1 MARVQIKNQQKMP
14 IDRLLLRRTVNLIL
28 AHALESAKPEVS
40 ILLLDD
46 TGMTE
51 LNQQYRGRSGPTD
64 VLSFPMYT
72 EEELRQVQPEVLGDV
87 VISVETA
94 ARQAESVGCAL
105 WEEMTRLLIHG
116 VLHLLGF
123 DHERSASDGR
133 AMRTRE
139 RKILAA
145 LLEDERI
152 ADEIRQ
158 L

>member
-1 MARVQIKNQQKMP
+1 
-14 IDRLLLRRTVNLIL
+14 LIL

-46 TGMTE
+46 SAMAG
-51 LNQQYRGRSGPTD
+51 LNEQYRARSGPTD

-72 EEELRQVQPEVLGDV
+72 EEELQQMQPEVLGDV

-94 ARQAESVGCAL
+94 KRQAASVGCTL
-105 WEEMTRLLIHG
+105 WEEMVRLLIHG

-133 AMRTRE
+133 AMRARE
-139 RKILAA
+139 RRLLAV

-152 ADEIRQ
+152 AEAVRQ
-158 L
+158 S

>member
-1 MARVQIKNQQKMP
+1 MARVQIKNQQTML
-14 IDRLLLRRTVNLIL
+14 IDRPLLRRTVNLIL
-28 AHALESAKPEVS
+28 AHVLESAKPEVS

-46 TGMTE
+46 SGMAK
-51 LNQQYRGRSGPTD
+51 LNHQYRGRNGPTD

-72 EEELRQVQPEVLGDV
+72 EEELRDVQPELLGDV

-94 ARQAESVGCAL
+94 ARQAARAGCPL
-105 WEEMTRLLIHG
+105 WEEMSRLLVHG

-139 RKILAA
+139 RSILSAVLADSRVAAA
-145 LLEDERI
+145 L
-152 ADEIRQ
+152 Q
-158 L
+158 QG

>member
-1 MARVQIKNQQKMP
+1 M
-14 IDRLLLRRTVNLIL
+14 IL

-46 TGMTE
+46 SAMAD
-51 LNQQYRGRSGPTD
+51 LNEQYRARSGPTD

-72 EEELRQVQPEVLGDV
+72 EKELQKIQPEMLGDV

-94 ARQAESVGCAL
+94 KRQAASVGCTL
-105 WEEMTRLLIHG
+105 WEEIGRLLIHG

-133 AMRTRE
+133 VMRARE
-139 RKILAA
+139 SRILAV

-152 ADEIRQ
+152 AEAVRQ
-158 L
+158 S

>member
-1 MARVQIKNQQKMP
+1 M
-14 IDRLLLRRTVNLIL
+14 IL
-28 AHALESAKPEVS
+28 AHALESTKPEVS

-46 TGMTE
+46 SGMAE
-51 LNQQYRGRSGPTD
+51 LNQKYRGLSRSTD

-72 EEELRQVQPEVLGDV
+72 PEELEKIQPEILGDV

-94 ARQAESVGCAL
+94 QRQAASAGCAL
-105 WEEMTRLLIHG
+105 WEEIARLLIHG

-133 AMRTRE
+133 AMRARE
-139 RKILAA
+139 SRILAV

-152 ADEIRQ
+152 AEAVRQ
-158 L
+158 S

>member
-1 MARVQIKNQQKMP
+1 
-14 IDRLLLRRTVNLIL
+14 LIL
-28 AHALESAKPEVS
+28 AHALESAKAEVS

-46 TGMTE
+46 FCMAE
-51 LNQQYRGRSGPTD
+51 LNHQYRGRSGPTD

-72 EEELRQVQPEVLGDV
+72 EEELQKIQPEVLGDV
-87 VISVETA
+87 VISMETA
-94 ARQAESVGCAL
+94 KRQAESAGCTL
-105 WEEMTRLLIHG
+105 WEEIVRLLIHG

-139 RKILAA
+139 SRILAV

-152 ADEIRQ
+152 AEAVRQ
-158 L
+158 S

>member
-1 MARVQIKNQQKMP
+1 
-14 IDRLLLRRTVNLIL
+14 LIL

-46 TGMTE
+46 SGMAE
-51 LNQQYRGRSGPTD
+51 LNQQYRGRSGSTD

-72 EEELRQVQPEVLGDV
+72 VEELSQIKPEILGDV

-94 ARQAESVGCAL
+94 ARQAESAGCAL

-123 DHERSASDGR
+123 DHERGAADGR
-133 AMRTRE
+133 AMRARE
-139 RKILAA
+139 RQILAA

-152 ADEIRQ
+152 AGAVSQ
-158 L
+158 S